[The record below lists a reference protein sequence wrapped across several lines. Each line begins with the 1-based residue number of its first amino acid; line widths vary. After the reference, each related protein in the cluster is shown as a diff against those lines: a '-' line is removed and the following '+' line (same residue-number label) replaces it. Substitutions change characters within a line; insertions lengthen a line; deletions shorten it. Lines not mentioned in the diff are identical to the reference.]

1 MLNFIILIWEQ
12 VFQLKIQKEKFLEN
26 AFKSYCDGKISS
38 EAYDYLLENI
48 YDYVDEDED
57 DEDEK
62 VNA

>member
-1 MLNFIILIWEQ
+1 MT
-12 VFQLKIQKEKFLEN
+12 KEKFLEN

-57 DEDEK
+57 DEDEE